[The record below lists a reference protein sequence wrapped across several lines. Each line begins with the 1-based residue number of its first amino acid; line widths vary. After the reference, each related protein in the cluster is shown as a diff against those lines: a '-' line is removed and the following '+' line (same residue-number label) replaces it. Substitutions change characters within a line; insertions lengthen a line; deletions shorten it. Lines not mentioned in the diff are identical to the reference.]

1 LGRQIVVKPTETP
14 IADEKRVERNL
25 T

>member
-1 LGRQIVVKPTETP
+1 LGRQIVVKSTETP